1 MIDSYTVTQS
11 TYLALATVGVAF
23 LVYGGLGR
31 LLDRLSFSSAMF
43 FLLVGIA
50 ASTIGFGTISA
61 EAAGLLLR
69 FYAEV
74 TLAIVLCTESARMDF
89 RALRRDL
96 GTPVRLI
103 TIALPAS
110 IVLGTIAAW
119 LMLPGIGWVE
129 AALLAVVLAPTDADL
144 ARPVATNPDVPEEV
158 ALGIEVES
166 GLNDG
171 ICVPLLLTLG
181 ALAVGAQSD
190 GAAAPMLLRFLFEEI
205 GIGTGIGVAVGFAFI
220 WFANTTKGRFFVVGS
235 WLLVPFVA
243 LALSSFALAQS
254 LGGSGFIAAFVA
266 GVVVSFDNQK
276 RRFRLIETSEGL
288 ANVLSALTWIAF
300 GVFCIPIVWASATW
314 SMVALS
320 ILFLTAVRMGPVLVA
335 LIASGL
341 PTGQRAFVGWFG
353 PRGLASIAF
362 LMLLLDE
369 GVITTD
375 GPIFEVTVLTVAGS
389 IVLHGISA
397 GPLAAMFGRPSD
409 TVDPSKEN
417 RKRNT
422 DH

>member
-1 MIDSYTVTQS
+1 MIDSYSVTQS

-43 FLLVGIA
+43 FLLVGVA
-50 ASTIGFGTISA
+50 AGTVGFGTISA

-69 FYAEV
+69 IYAEV
-74 TLAIVLCTESARMDF
+74 TLSIVLCTESARMDF

-158 ALGIEVES
+158 AIGIEVES

-190 GAAAPMLLRFLFEEI
+190 GAAAPMLLHFFEEI
-205 GIGTGIGVAVGFAFI
+205 GIGTGVGVAVGFAFI

-266 GVVVSFDNQK
+266 GVVASFDNQK
-276 RRFRLIETSEGL
+276 RRFKLIETSEGL

-341 PTGQRAFVGWFG
+341 PPGQRAFIGWFG

-389 IVLHGISA
+389 IVLHGLSA
-397 GPLAAMFGRPSD
+397 GPLSAMIGRPSD
-409 TVDPSKEN
+409 TGEPPIETQ
-417 RKRNT
+417 KRTT
-422 DH
+422 DQ

>member
-1 MIDSYTVTQS
+1 MIDRYTVTQS

-31 LLDRLSFSSAMF
+31 LLNRLSFSSAMF
-43 FLLVGIA
+43 FLLVGVA
-50 ASTIGFGTISA
+50 ASTVGLGTISA

-69 FYAEV
+69 IYAEV
-74 TLAIVLCTESARMDF
+74 TLGIVLCTESAKMDF

-103 TIALPAS
+103 AIALPAS
-110 IVLGTIAAW
+110 IVLGAIAAW
-119 LMLPGIGWVE
+119 LILPGIGWVE

-181 ALAVGAQSD
+181 ALAVGSQSD
-190 GAAAPMLLRFLFEEI
+190 EAAAPMLLRFLSEEL
-205 GIGTGIGVAVGFAFI
+205 GIGTVVGATVGFAFI

-243 LALSSFALAQS
+243 LAISSFALAQS
-254 LGGSGFIAAFVA
+254 LGGSGFIAAFVS

-276 RRFRLIETSEGL
+276 RRFKLIETSEGL
-288 ANVLSALTWIAF
+288 ANVVSALTWIAF

-314 SMVALS
+314 SMAVLS
-320 ILFLTAVRMGPVLVA
+320 ILFLTAVRMGPVMVA

-341 PTGQRAFVGWFG
+341 PASQRAFVGWFG

-369 GVITTD
+369 GVIATD
-375 GPIFEVTVLTVAGS
+375 GPIFEVTVLTVAAS

-397 GPLAAMFGRPSD
+397 GPLSAMIGRPSD
-409 TVDPSKEN
+409 TGESSIEN
-417 RKRNT
+417 QKRDT

>member
-1 MIDSYTVTQS
+1 MTDSYTVTQS
-11 TYLALATVGVAF
+11 TYVALATVGVAF

-31 LLDRLSFSSAMF
+31 LLDRVSFSSAMF
-43 FLLVGIA
+43 FLLVGVA
-50 ASTIGFGTISA
+50 ASPVGFGTISSD
-61 EAAGLLLR
+61 AAGSLLR

-110 IVLGTIAAW
+110 IALGAIAAW
-119 LMLPGIGWVE
+119 LTLPGIGWVE

-158 ALGIEVES
+158 AIGIEVES

-181 ALAVGAQSD
+181 ALAVGSQSD
-190 GAAAPMLLRFLFEEI
+190 EAAAPMLLRFLSEEL
-205 GIGTGIGVAVGFAFI
+205 GIGTGVGAAVGFAFI
-220 WFANTTKGRFFVVGS
+220 WFANTTKGRFVVVGS
-235 WLLVPFVA
+235 WLIMPIVA
-243 LALSSFALAQS
+243 LAISSFALAQS
-254 LGGSGFIAAFVA
+254 LGGSGFIAAFVS

-276 RRFRLIETSEGL
+276 RRFKLIEASEGL
-288 ANVLSALTWIAF
+288 ANVVSALTWISF
-300 GVFCIPIVWASATW
+300 GVFCVPVVWAAVSW
-314 SMVALS
+314 PMMVLS
-320 ILFLTAVRMGPVLVA
+320 ILFLTALRMGPVMLALVS
-335 LIASGL
+335 SGL
-341 PTGQRAFVGWFG
+341 TKSERAFVGWFG

-369 GVITTD
+369 GVITID
-375 GPIFEVTVLTVAGS
+375 GPIFQITVLTVVAS
-389 IVLHGISA
+389 IVLHGVSA
-397 GPLAAMFGRPSD
+397 GPLAALIARSGIDRARPRGS
-409 TVDPSKEN
+409 
-417 RKRNT
+417 
-422 DH
+422 

>member
-1 MIDSYTVTQS
+1 MIDSYTVTPS
-11 TYLALATVGVAF
+11 TYVALATVGVAF

-31 LLDRLSFSSAMF
+31 LLNRLSFSSAMF
-43 FLLVGIA
+43 FLLVGVA
-50 ASTIGFGTISA
+50 ASTVGLGTISA

-69 FYAEV
+69 IYAEV

-103 TIALPAS
+103 AIALPAS
-110 IVLGTIAAW
+110 IVLGGIAAW

-190 GAAAPMLLRFLFEEI
+190 EAAAPMLLRFLSDEL
-205 GIGTGIGVAVGFAFI
+205 GIGTGVGAAVGFAFI

-243 LALSSFALAQS
+243 LAISSFALAQS
-254 LGGSGFIAAFVA
+254 LGGSGFIAAFVS

-276 RRFRLIETSEGL
+276 RRFKLIETSEGL
-288 ANVLSALTWIAF
+288 ANVVSALTWIAF

-314 SMVALS
+314 SMAVLS
-320 ILFLTAVRMGPVLVA
+320 ILFLTAVRMGPVMVA

-341 PTGQRAFVGWFG
+341 PASQRAFVGWFG

-375 GPIFEVTVLTVAGS
+375 GPIFEVTVLTIAAS

-397 GPLAAMFGRPSD
+397 GPLAAMIGRPSD
-409 TVDPSKEN
+409 TGESSIEN
-417 RKRNT
+417 QKRNT
-422 DH
+422 DQ